1 MASNRLRPVV
11 VSAVEGAVLALVGG
25 VASWALLGPGSR
37 GRAAVGLAAA
47 WGVSTASIAAIALF
61 RERSFQTFLR
71 AFGWGVALRASV
83 LVLLIAATWS
93 EGWEGQT
100 PLLSA
105 YVLGTLGLFTLE
117 VRHLRPEK
125 RQ

>member
-11 VSAVEGAVLALVGG
+11 VSAVEGAVLALAGG
-25 VASWALLGPGSR
+25 AASWALLAPGSR
-37 GRAAVGLAAA
+37 VRAAVGLAAA
-47 WGVSTASIAAIALF
+47 WGVSTASIGAIAMF

-71 AFGWGVALRASV
+71 AGGGGGALRASG
-83 LVLLIAATWS
+83 LVRLIAAAWS
-93 EGWEGQT
+93 EGWEGQA